1 MLVGEIMKKTK
12 NKRNIMKKIS
22 LSEMLTGIVVVI
34 VLVLT
39 LMFFFTFVNIYKNTT
54 EESVVTSSEQAIL
67 QVKNTVENYT
77 SDMDVLMEMIK
88 KNISQGENEADIYL
102 NNLIGIRKD
111 IVAITTYD
119 EQGNLLKAWS
129 DRGKLKQNIFK
140 NLSFNSNI
148 SKNGEDTLNISKP
161 HVSSLFVEYYPWVV
175 TISEYMKNA
184 DGETIQ
190 IALDIQFSQI
200 ANYIDEVG
208 IGQHGYCYI
217 ADKKGNII
225 YHPQQQLIYAGL
237 KEEKYNY
244 LEDGS
249 HIEKDAIYSVQS
261 LDNCEWKIISV
272 CYIDEMITNKVNH
285 IMKTLFV
292 IFLVVVL
299 FTVIIIRFFSKLF
312 SNPAKELANAMRE
325 FEKDTNNFEFKT
337 IEGTA
342 EITSLTES
350 FEHMVVQIK
359 ELVETVR
366 QEEITLRKTELKAL
380 QAQINPH
387 FLYNTLDAIA
397 WLCEE
402 ERYKDAVEMVNSLA
416 KLFRISISRGHE
428 LITIEKEMQH
438 AKSYL
443 KIQNFRYKNQFTY
456 SFDVDE
462 ECLNYLCNKITLQ
475 PIIENAIY
483 HGIDRMVDEGK
494 INIGIHQ
501 KGDTILFTVEDNGVG
516 MTEEQCEEILHKD
529 ASDRVG
535 IGIKNVNDRIK
546 IYFGEEYGLTIQSEL
561 DEGTCVTISMPKIT
575 GNDYGEK

>member
-1 MLVGEIMKKTK
+1 MFVGETMKRTK

-22 LSEMLTGIVVVI
+22 LSEMLMGIVVTI

-77 SDMDVLMEMIK
+77 SDMEILMEMIQ
-88 KNISQGENEADIYL
+88 KNISQGEDEADIYL
-102 NNLIGIRKD
+102 KDLIGIRKD

-119 EQGNLLKAWS
+119 EQGKLLKAWS
-129 DRGKLKQNIFK
+129 DRGRLKENIFQ
-140 NLSFNSNI
+140 NLSFNPNVPKKKSQ
-148 SKNGEDTLNISKP
+148 TLNITKP
-161 HVSSLFVEYYPWVV
+161 HVESLFVDYYPWVV

-190 IALDIQFSQI
+190 VALDIQFSQI

-217 ADKKGNII
+217 ADKKSNII
-225 YHPQQQLIYAGL
+225 YHPQQQLIYSGL

-244 LEDGS
+244 LKDGS
-249 HIEKDAIYSVQS
+249 HVKKDAIYSVQS
-261 LDNCEWKIISV
+261 LDNCDWKIIGV

-285 IMKTLFV
+285 IMKTLFA

-312 SNPAKELANAMRE
+312 TNPAKELANAMQE
-325 FEKDTNNFEFKT
+325 FEKDTNHFEFKT

-359 ELVETVR
+359 ELVEKVR

-501 KGDTILFTVEDNGVG
+501 KDDRIIFTVEDNGVG
-516 MTEEQCEEILHKD
+516 MTEEQCEEILHED

-561 DEGTCVTISMPKIT
+561 DEGTRVTISMPKIT
-575 GNDYGEK
+575 ENDYGEK

>member
-1 MLVGEIMKKTK
+1 MSAGEIMKRIK

-22 LSEMLTGIVVVI
+22 LSQMLTGIVVMI

-39 LMFFFTFVNIYKNTT
+39 VTFFFAFVNIYKNTT
-54 EESVVTSSEQAIL
+54 EENVVTSSEQAVL

-77 SDMDVLMEMIK
+77 EDMEILMEMIQ
-88 KNISQGENEADIYL
+88 KNISRGKENTDTYL
-102 NNLIGIRKD
+102 KNLISIRKD

-129 DRGKLKQNIFK
+129 DRGKLKENIVE
-140 NLSFNSNI
+140 NLSFNPNVP
-148 SKNGEDTLNISKP
+148 KEKEEMLNVTKP
-161 HVSSLFVEYYPWVV
+161 HVESMFEDYYPWVV
-175 TISEYMKNA
+175 TISEYMKNSEG
-184 DGETIQ
+184 DTIQ
-190 IALDIQFSQI
+190 VALDIQFSQI
-200 ANYIDEVG
+200 ANYMDDVG

-217 ADKKGNII
+217 ADKNGDII
-225 YHPQQQLIYAGL
+225 YHPQQQLIYSGL
-237 KEEKYNY
+237 KEEEYNY
-244 LEDGS
+244 LKDGS
-249 HIEKDAIYSVQS
+249 HVEKDAIYSVRS
-261 LDNCEWKIISV
+261 LDNCEWKIIGV

-285 IMKTLFV
+285 IMKTLSV
-292 IFLVVVL
+292 IFLIVVL
-299 FTVIIIRFFSKLF
+299 LTVLIIRFFSKLF
-312 SNPAKELANAMRE
+312 SNPARELANAMQE
-325 FEKDTNNFEFKT
+325 FEKDTNNFEFKS

-359 ELVETVR
+359 ELVEKVR

-402 ERYKDAVEMVNSLA
+402 ERHKDAVEMVNSLA

-501 KGDTILFTVEDNGVG
+501 KGDKIIFTVEDNGVG

-529 ASDRVG
+529 AGDRVG

-561 DEGTCVTISMPKIT
+561 DEGTRVTISMPKIT
-575 GNDYGEK
+575 ENDYGEK

>member
-1 MLVGEIMKKTK
+1 MKRIK

-22 LSEMLTGIVVVI
+22 LSQMLTGIVVMI

-39 LMFFFTFVNIYKNTT
+39 VTFFFAFVNIYKNTT
-54 EESVVTSSEQAIL
+54 EENVVTSSEQAVL

-77 SDMDVLMEMIK
+77 EDMEILMEMIQ
-88 KNISQGENEADIYL
+88 KNISRGKENTDTYL
-102 NNLIGIRKD
+102 KNLISIRKD

-129 DRGKLKQNIFK
+129 DRGKLKENIVE
-140 NLSFNSNI
+140 NLSFNPNVP
-148 SKNGEDTLNISKP
+148 KEKEEMLNVTKP
-161 HVSSLFVEYYPWVV
+161 HVESLFEDYYPWVV
-175 TISEYMKNA
+175 TISEYMKNSEG
-184 DGETIQ
+184 DTIQ
-190 IALDIQFSQI
+190 VALDIQFSQI
-200 ANYIDEVG
+200 ANYMDDVG

-217 ADKKGNII
+217 ADKKGDII
-225 YHPQQQLIYAGL
+225 YHPQQQLIYSGL
-237 KEEKYNY
+237 KEEEYNY
-244 LEDGS
+244 LKDGS
-249 HIEKDAIYSVQS
+249 HVEKDAIYSVRS
-261 LDNCEWKIISV
+261 LDNCEWKIIGV

-285 IMKTLFV
+285 IMKTLSV
-292 IFLVVVL
+292 IFLIVVL
-299 FTVIIIRFFSKLF
+299 LTVLIIRFFSKLF
-312 SNPAKELANAMRE
+312 SNPARELANAMQE
-325 FEKDTNNFEFKT
+325 FEKDTNNFEFKS

-359 ELVETVR
+359 ELVEKVR
-366 QEEITLRKTELKAL
+366 QEEVTLRKTELKAL

-402 ERYKDAVEMVNSLA
+402 ERHKDAVEMVNSLA

-501 KGDTILFTVEDNGVG
+501 KGDRIIFTVEDNGVG

-529 ASDRVG
+529 AGDRVG

-546 IYFGEEYGLTIQSEL
+546 IYFGEEYGLTIQSKL
-561 DEGTCVTISMPKIT
+561 DEGTRVTISMPKIT
-575 GNDYGEK
+575 ENDYGEK

>member
-1 MLVGEIMKKTK
+1 MKRIK

-22 LSEMLTGIVVVI
+22 LSQMLTGIVVMI
-34 VLVLT
+34 MLVLT
-39 LMFFFTFVNIYKNTT
+39 VTFFFAFVNIYKNTT
-54 EESVVTSSEQAIL
+54 EENVVTSSEQAVL

-77 SDMDVLMEMIK
+77 EDMEILMEMIQ
-88 KNISQGENEADIYL
+88 KNISRGKENTDTYL
-102 NNLIGIRKD
+102 KNLISIRKD

-129 DRGKLKQNIFK
+129 DRGKLKENIVE
-140 NLSFNSNI
+140 NLSFNPNVP
-148 SKNGEDTLNISKP
+148 KEKEEMLNVTKP
-161 HVSSLFVEYYPWVV
+161 HVESLFEDYYPWVV
-175 TISEYMKNA
+175 TISEYMKNSE
-184 DGETIQ
+184 GETIQ
-190 IALDIQFSQI
+190 VALDIQFSQI
-200 ANYIDEVG
+200 ANYMDDVG

-217 ADKKGNII
+217 ADKKGDII
-225 YHPQQQLIYAGL
+225 YHPQQQLIYSGL
-237 KEEKYNY
+237 KEEEYNY
-244 LEDGS
+244 LKDGS
-249 HIEKDAIYSVQS
+249 HVEKDAIYSVRS
-261 LDNCEWKIISV
+261 LDNCEWKIIGV

-285 IMKTLFV
+285 IMKTLSV
-292 IFLVVVL
+292 IFLIVVL
-299 FTVIIIRFFSKLF
+299 LTVLIIRFFSKLF
-312 SNPAKELANAMRE
+312 SNPARELANAMQE
-325 FEKDTNNFEFKT
+325 FEKDTNNFEFKS

-359 ELVETVR
+359 ELVEKVR
-366 QEEITLRKTELKAL
+366 QEEVTLRKTELKAL

-402 ERYKDAVEMVNSLA
+402 ERHKDAVEMVNSLA

-501 KGDTILFTVEDNGVG
+501 KGDRIIFTVEDNGVG

-529 ASDRVG
+529 AGDRVG

-561 DEGTCVTISMPKIT
+561 DEGTRVTISMPKIT
-575 GNDYGEK
+575 ENDYGEK

>member
-575 GNDYGEK
+575 ENDYGEK

>member
-1 MLVGEIMKKTK
+1 MSAGEIMKRIK

-22 LSEMLTGIVVVI
+22 LSQMLTGIVVMI

-39 LMFFFTFVNIYKNTT
+39 VTFFFAFVNIYKNTT
-54 EESVVTSSEQAIL
+54 EENVVTSSEQAVL

-77 SDMDVLMEMIK
+77 EDMEILMEMIQ
-88 KNISQGENEADIYL
+88 KNISRGKENTDTYL
-102 NNLIGIRKD
+102 KNLISIRKD

-129 DRGKLKQNIFK
+129 DRGKLKENIVE
-140 NLSFNSNI
+140 NLSFNPNVP
-148 SKNGEDTLNISKP
+148 KEKEEMLNVTKP
-161 HVSSLFVEYYPWVV
+161 HVESLFEDYYPWVV
-175 TISEYMKNA
+175 TISEYMKNSEG
-184 DGETIQ
+184 DTIQ
-190 IALDIQFSQI
+190 VALDIQFSQI
-200 ANYIDEVG
+200 ANYMDDVG

-217 ADKKGNII
+217 ADKKGDII
-225 YHPQQQLIYAGL
+225 YHPQQQLIYSGL
-237 KEEKYNY
+237 KEEEYNY
-244 LEDGS
+244 LKDGS
-249 HIEKDAIYSVQS
+249 HVEKDAIYSVRS
-261 LDNCEWKIISV
+261 LDNCEWKIIGV

-285 IMKTLFV
+285 IMKTLSV
-292 IFLVVVL
+292 IFLIVVL
-299 FTVIIIRFFSKLF
+299 LTVLIIRFFSKLF
-312 SNPAKELANAMRE
+312 SNPARELANAMQE
-325 FEKDTNNFEFKT
+325 FEKDTNNFEFKS

-359 ELVETVR
+359 ELVEKVR

-402 ERYKDAVEMVNSLA
+402 ERHKDAVEMVNSLA

-501 KGDTILFTVEDNGVG
+501 KGDKIIFTVEDNGVG

-529 ASDRVG
+529 AGDRVG

-561 DEGTCVTISMPKIT
+561 DEGTRVTISMPKIT
-575 GNDYGEK
+575 ENDYGEK

>member
-1 MLVGEIMKKTK
+1 MKRIK

-22 LSEMLTGIVVVI
+22 LSQMLTGIVAMI

-39 LMFFFTFVNIYKNTT
+39 VTFFFAFVNIYKNTT
-54 EESVVTSSEQAIL
+54 EENVVTSSEQAVL

-77 SDMDVLMEMIK
+77 EDMEILMEMIQ
-88 KNISQGENEADIYL
+88 KNISRGKENTDTYL
-102 NNLIGIRKD
+102 KNLISIRKD

-129 DRGKLKQNIFK
+129 DRGKLKENIVE
-140 NLSFNSNI
+140 NLSFNPNVP
-148 SKNGEDTLNISKP
+148 KEKEEMLNVTKP
-161 HVSSLFVEYYPWVV
+161 HVESLFEDYYPWVV
-175 TISEYMKNA
+175 TISEYMKNSEG
-184 DGETIQ
+184 DTIQ
-190 IALDIQFSQI
+190 VALDIQFSQI
-200 ANYIDEVG
+200 ANYMDDVG

-217 ADKKGNII
+217 ADKKGDII
-225 YHPQQQLIYAGL
+225 YHPQQQLIYSGL
-237 KEEKYNY
+237 KEEEYNY
-244 LEDGS
+244 LKDGS
-249 HIEKDAIYSVQS
+249 HVEKDAIYSVRS
-261 LDNCEWKIISV
+261 LDNCEWKIIGV

-285 IMKTLFV
+285 IMKTLSV
-292 IFLVVVL
+292 IFLIVVL
-299 FTVIIIRFFSKLF
+299 LTVLIIRFFSKLF
-312 SNPAKELANAMRE
+312 SNPARELANAMQE
-325 FEKDTNNFEFKT
+325 FEKDTNNFEFKS

-359 ELVETVR
+359 ELVEKVR

-402 ERYKDAVEMVNSLA
+402 ERHKDAVEMVNSLA
-416 KLFRISISRGHE
+416 KLFRISIIRGHE

-501 KGDTILFTVEDNGVG
+501 KGDKIIFTVEDNGVG

-529 ASDRVG
+529 AGDRVG

-561 DEGTCVTISMPKIT
+561 DEGTRVTISMPKIT
-575 GNDYGEK
+575 ENDYGEK

>member
-1 MLVGEIMKKTK
+1 MKRIK

-22 LSEMLTGIVVVI
+22 LSQMLTGIVVMI

-39 LMFFFTFVNIYKNTT
+39 VTFFFAFVNIYKNTT
-54 EESVVTSSEQAIL
+54 EENVVTSSEQAVL

-77 SDMDVLMEMIK
+77 EDMEILMEMIQ
-88 KNISQGENEADIYL
+88 KNISRGKENTDTYL
-102 NNLIGIRKD
+102 KNLISIRKD

-129 DRGKLKQNIFK
+129 DRGKLKENIVE
-140 NLSFNSNI
+140 NLSFNPNVP
-148 SKNGEDTLNISKP
+148 KEKEEMLNVTKP
-161 HVSSLFVEYYPWVV
+161 HVESLFEDYYPWVV
-175 TISEYMKNA
+175 TISEYMKNSEG
-184 DGETIQ
+184 DTIQ
-190 IALDIQFSQI
+190 VALDIQFSQI
-200 ANYIDEVG
+200 ANYMDDVG

-217 ADKKGNII
+217 ADKKGDII
-225 YHPQQQLIYAGL
+225 YHPQQQLIYSGL
-237 KEEKYNY
+237 KEEEYNY
-244 LEDGS
+244 LKDGS
-249 HIEKDAIYSVQS
+249 HVEKDAIYSVRS
-261 LDNCEWKIISV
+261 LDNCEWKIIGV

-285 IMKTLFV
+285 IMKTLSV
-292 IFLVVVL
+292 IFLIVVL
-299 FTVIIIRFFSKLF
+299 LTVLIIRFFSKLF
-312 SNPAKELANAMRE
+312 SNPARELANAMQE
-325 FEKDTNNFEFKT
+325 FEKDTNNFEFKS

-359 ELVETVR
+359 ELVEKVR

-402 ERYKDAVEMVNSLA
+402 ERHKDAVEMVNSLA

-501 KGDTILFTVEDNGVG
+501 KGDRIIFTVEDNGVG

-529 ASDRVG
+529 EGDRVG

-561 DEGTCVTISMPKIT
+561 DEGTRVTISMPKIT
-575 GNDYGEK
+575 ENDYGEK

>member
-1 MLVGEIMKKTK
+1 MSAGEIMKRIK

-22 LSEMLTGIVVVI
+22 LSQMLTGIVVMI

-39 LMFFFTFVNIYKNTT
+39 VTFFFAFVNIYKNTT
-54 EESVVTSSEQAIL
+54 EENVVTSSEQAVL

-77 SDMDVLMEMIK
+77 EDMEILMDMIQ
-88 KNISQGENEADIYL
+88 KNISRGKENTDTYL
-102 NNLIGIRKD
+102 KNLISIRKD

-119 EQGNLLKAWS
+119 EQGKLLKAWS
-129 DRGKLKQNIFK
+129 DRGKLKENIVE
-140 NLSFNSNI
+140 NLSFNQNVP
-148 SKNGEDTLNISKP
+148 KEKEEMLNVTKP
-161 HVSSLFVEYYPWVV
+161 HVESLFEDYYPWVV
-175 TISEYMKNA
+175 TISEYMKNSE
-184 DGETIQ
+184 GEIIQ
-190 IALDIQFSQI
+190 VALDIQFSQI
-200 ANYIDEVG
+200 ANYMDNVG

-217 ADKKGNII
+217 ADKKGDII
-225 YHPQQQLIYAGL
+225 YHPQQQLIYSGL
-237 KEEKYNY
+237 KEEEYNY
-244 LEDGS
+244 LKDGS
-249 HIEKDAIYSVQS
+249 HVEKDAIYSVRS
-261 LDNCEWKIISV
+261 LDNCEWKIIGV
-272 CYIDEMITNKVNH
+272 CYIDEMITNRVNH
-285 IMKTLFV
+285 IMKTLSV
-292 IFLVVVL
+292 IFLIVVL
-299 FTVIIIRFFSKLF
+299 LTVLIIRFFSKLF
-312 SNPAKELANAMRE
+312 SNPARELANAMQE
-325 FEKDTNNFEFKT
+325 FEKDTNNFEFKS

-359 ELVETVR
+359 ELVEKVR

-501 KGDTILFTVEDNGVG
+501 KCDRIIFSVEDNGVG

-529 ASDRVG
+529 AGDRVG

-561 DEGTCVTISMPKIT
+561 DEGTRVTISMPKIT
-575 GNDYGEK
+575 ENDYGEK

>member
-1 MLVGEIMKKTK
+1 MFVGETMKRAK

-22 LSEMLTGIVVVI
+22 LSEMLMGIVVTI

-77 SDMDVLMEMIK
+77 SDMEILMEMIQ
-88 KNISQGENEADIYL
+88 KNISQGEDEADIYL
-102 NNLIGIRKD
+102 KDLIGIRKD

-119 EQGNLLKAWS
+119 EQGKLLKAWS
-129 DRGKLKQNIFK
+129 DRGRLKENIFQ
-140 NLSFNSNI
+140 NLSFNPNVPKKKSQ
-148 SKNGEDTLNISKP
+148 TLNITKP
-161 HVSSLFVEYYPWVV
+161 HVESLFVDYYPWVV

-190 IALDIQFSQI
+190 VALDIQFSQI

-217 ADKKGNII
+217 ADKKSNII
-225 YHPQQQLIYAGL
+225 YHPQQQLIYSGL

-244 LEDGS
+244 LKDGS
-249 HIEKDAIYSVQS
+249 HVKKDAIYSVQS
-261 LDNCEWKIISV
+261 LDNCDWKIIGV

-285 IMKTLFV
+285 IMKTLFA

-312 SNPAKELANAMRE
+312 TNPAKELANAMQE
-325 FEKDTNNFEFKT
+325 FEKDTNHFEFKT

-359 ELVETVR
+359 ELVEKVR

-501 KGDTILFTVEDNGVG
+501 KDDRIIFTVEDNGVG
-516 MTEEQCEEILHKD
+516 MTEEQCEEILHED

-561 DEGTCVTISMPKIT
+561 DEGTRVTISMPKIT
-575 GNDYGEK
+575 ENDYGEK

>member
-1 MLVGEIMKKTK
+1 M
-12 NKRNIMKKIS
+12 
-22 LSEMLTGIVVVI
+22 
-34 VLVLT
+34 
-39 LMFFFTFVNIYKNTT
+39 
-54 EESVVTSSEQAIL
+54 Q
-67 QVKNTVENYT
+67 
-77 SDMDVLMEMIK
+77 
-88 KNISQGENEADIYL
+88 
-102 NNLIGIRKD
+102 
-111 IVAITTYD
+111 
-119 EQGNLLKAWS
+119 
-129 DRGKLKQNIFK
+129 
-140 NLSFNSNI
+140 
-148 SKNGEDTLNISKP
+148 
-161 HVSSLFVEYYPWVV
+161 
-175 TISEYMKNA
+175 
-184 DGETIQ
+184 
-190 IALDIQFSQI
+190 
-200 ANYIDEVG
+200 
-208 IGQHGYCYI
+208 
-217 ADKKGNII
+217 
-225 YHPQQQLIYAGL
+225 
-237 KEEKYNY
+237 
-244 LEDGS
+244 
-249 HIEKDAIYSVQS
+249 
-261 LDNCEWKIISV
+261 
-272 CYIDEMITNKVNH
+272 
-285 IMKTLFV
+285 
-292 IFLVVVL
+292 
-299 FTVIIIRFFSKLF
+299 
-312 SNPAKELANAMRE
+312 E
-325 FEKDTNNFEFKT
+325 FEKDTNNFEFKS

-359 ELVETVR
+359 ELVEKVR
-366 QEEITLRKTELKAL
+366 QEEVTLRKTELKAL

-402 ERYKDAVEMVNSLA
+402 ERHKDAVEMVNSLA

-501 KGDTILFTVEDNGVG
+501 KGDRIIFTVEDNGVG

-529 ASDRVG
+529 AGDRVG

-561 DEGTCVTISMPKIT
+561 DEGTRVTISMPKIT
-575 GNDYGEK
+575 ENDYGEK

>member
-1 MLVGEIMKKTK
+1 MLAGEIMKRTK

-402 ERYKDAVEMVNSLA
+402 ERYKDAVEMINSLA

-575 GNDYGEK
+575 ENDYGEK

>member
-1 MLVGEIMKKTK
+1 MKKTK

-22 LSEMLTGIVVVI
+22 LSEMLIGIVVVI

-54 EESVVTSSEQAIL
+54 EESVVTSSEQAVL

-77 SDMDVLMEMIK
+77 SDMEVLMKMIQR
-88 KNISQGENEADIYL
+88 NISQGEKDTDIYL
-102 NNLIGIRKD
+102 NNLIGIRQD

-119 EQGNLLKAWS
+119 ENGKLLKAWS
-129 DRGKLKQNIFK
+129 DQKKLKENILE
-140 NLSFNSNI
+140 NLSFNQNI
-148 SKNGEDTLNISKP
+148 PKENSKMLNITKP
-161 HVSSLFVEYYPWVV
+161 HVESLFVDYYPWVV
-175 TISEYMKNA
+175 TISQQMKTAKN
-184 DGETIQ
+184 ETIQ
-190 IALDIQFSQI
+190 VALDIQFSQI

-217 ADKKGNII
+217 ADNKGNII
-225 YHPQQQLIYAGL
+225 YHPQQQLIYSGL

-244 LEDGS
+244 LKDGS
-249 HIEKDAIYSVQS
+249 HVEKDAIYSVQS
-261 LDNCEWKIISV
+261 LDNCEWKIIGV

-285 IMKTLFV
+285 IMKTLFI

-299 FTVIIIRFFSKLF
+299 FTVIIIRLFAKLF
-312 SNPAKELANAMRE
+312 SNPAKELANSMRE
-325 FEKDTNNFEFKT
+325 FEKDTNHFEFKT

-350 FEHMVVQIK
+350 FEHMVIQIK
-359 ELVETVR
+359 ELVEKVR

-428 LITIEKEMQH
+428 LITIEKEVQH

-456 SFDVDE
+456 SFDIDE
-462 ECLNYLCNKITLQ
+462 ECLGYLCNKITLQ

-501 KGDTILFTVEDNGVG
+501 KEDKIIFTIEDNGVG
-516 MTEEQCEEILHKD
+516 MTLEQCEEILHED

-561 DEGTCVTISMPKIT
+561 DEGTRVTISMPKIT
-575 GNDYGEK
+575 EKDYGEK

>member
-1 MLVGEIMKKTK
+1 MKRIK

-22 LSEMLTGIVVVI
+22 LSQMLTGIVVMI

-39 LMFFFTFVNIYKNTT
+39 VTFFFAFVNIYKNTT
-54 EESVVTSSEQAIL
+54 EENVVTSSEQAVL

-77 SDMDVLMEMIK
+77 EDMEILMEMIQ
-88 KNISQGENEADIYL
+88 KNISRGKENTDTYL
-102 NNLIGIRKD
+102 KNLISIRKD

-129 DRGKLKQNIFK
+129 DRGKLKENIVE
-140 NLSFNSNI
+140 NLSFNPNVP
-148 SKNGEDTLNISKP
+148 KEKEEMLNVTKP
-161 HVSSLFVEYYPWVV
+161 HVESLFEDYYPWVV
-175 TISEYMKNA
+175 TISEYMKNSE
-184 DGETIQ
+184 GETIQ
-190 IALDIQFSQI
+190 VALDIQFSQI
-200 ANYIDEVG
+200 ANYMDDVG

-217 ADKKGNII
+217 ADKKGDII
-225 YHPQQQLIYAGL
+225 YHPQQQLIYSGL
-237 KEEKYNY
+237 KEEEYNY
-244 LEDGS
+244 LKDGS
-249 HIEKDAIYSVQS
+249 HVEKDAIYSVRS
-261 LDNCEWKIISV
+261 LDNCEWKIIGV

-285 IMKTLFV
+285 IMKTLSV
-292 IFLVVVL
+292 IFLIVVL
-299 FTVIIIRFFSKLF
+299 LTVLIIRFFSKLF
-312 SNPAKELANAMRE
+312 SNPARELTNAMQE
-325 FEKDTNNFEFKT
+325 FEKDTNNFEFKS

-359 ELVETVR
+359 ELVEKVR
-366 QEEITLRKTELKAL
+366 QEEVTLRKTELKAL

-402 ERYKDAVEMVNSLA
+402 ERHKDAVEMVNSLA

-501 KGDTILFTVEDNGVG
+501 KGDRIIFTVEDNGVG

-529 ASDRVG
+529 AGDRVG

-561 DEGTCVTISMPKIT
+561 DEGTRVTISMPKIT
-575 GNDYGEK
+575 ENDYGEK

>member
-1 MLVGEIMKKTK
+1 MSAGEIMKRIK

-22 LSEMLTGIVVVI
+22 LSQMLTGIVVMI

-39 LMFFFTFVNIYKNTT
+39 VTFFFAFVNIYKNTT
-54 EESVVTSSEQAIL
+54 EENVVTSSEQAVL

-77 SDMDVLMEMIK
+77 EDMEILMEMIQ
-88 KNISQGENEADIYL
+88 KNISRGKENTDTYL
-102 NNLIGIRKD
+102 KNLISIRKD

-129 DRGKLKQNIFK
+129 DRGKLKENIVE
-140 NLSFNSNI
+140 NLSFNPNVP
-148 SKNGEDTLNISKP
+148 KEKEEMLNVTKP
-161 HVSSLFVEYYPWVV
+161 HVESLFEDYYPWVV
-175 TISEYMKNA
+175 TISEYMKNSE
-184 DGETIQ
+184 GETTQ
-190 IALDIQFSQI
+190 VALDIQFSQI
-200 ANYIDEVG
+200 ANYMDDVG

-217 ADKKGNII
+217 ADKKGDII
-225 YHPQQQLIYAGL
+225 YHPQQQLIYSGL
-237 KEEKYNY
+237 KEEEYNY
-244 LEDGS
+244 LKDGS
-249 HIEKDAIYSVQS
+249 HVEKDAIYSVRS
-261 LDNCEWKIISV
+261 LDNCEWKIIGV

-285 IMKTLFV
+285 IMKTLSV
-292 IFLVVVL
+292 IFLIVVL
-299 FTVIIIRFFSKLF
+299 LTVLIIRFFSKLF
-312 SNPAKELANAMRE
+312 SNPARELANAMQE
-325 FEKDTNNFEFKT
+325 FEKDTNNFEFKS

-359 ELVETVR
+359 ELVEKVR
-366 QEEITLRKTELKAL
+366 QEEVTLRKTELKAL

-402 ERYKDAVEMVNSLA
+402 ERHKDAVEMVNSLA

-501 KGDTILFTVEDNGVG
+501 KGDRIIFTVEDNGVG

-529 ASDRVG
+529 AGDRVG

-561 DEGTCVTISMPKIT
+561 DEGTRVTISMPKIT
-575 GNDYGEK
+575 ENDYGEK

>member
-1 MLVGEIMKKTK
+1 M
-12 NKRNIMKKIS
+12 
-22 LSEMLTGIVVVI
+22 
-34 VLVLT
+34 
-39 LMFFFTFVNIYKNTT
+39 
-54 EESVVTSSEQAIL
+54 
-67 QVKNTVENYT
+67 
-77 SDMDVLMEMIK
+77 
-88 KNISQGENEADIYL
+88 
-102 NNLIGIRKD
+102 
-111 IVAITTYD
+111 AITTYD

-129 DRGKLKQNIFK
+129 DRGKLKENIVE
-140 NLSFNSNI
+140 NLSFNPNVP
-148 SKNGEDTLNISKP
+148 KEKEEMLNVTKP
-161 HVSSLFVEYYPWVV
+161 HVESLFEDYYPWVV
-175 TISEYMKNA
+175 TISEYMKNSEG
-184 DGETIQ
+184 DTIQ
-190 IALDIQFSQI
+190 VALDIQFSQI
-200 ANYIDEVG
+200 ANYMDDVG

-217 ADKKGNII
+217 ADKKGDII
-225 YHPQQQLIYAGL
+225 YHPQQQLIYSGL
-237 KEEKYNY
+237 KEEEYNY
-244 LEDGS
+244 LKDGS
-249 HIEKDAIYSVQS
+249 HVEKDAIYSVRS
-261 LDNCEWKIISV
+261 LDNCEWKIIGV

-285 IMKTLFV
+285 IMKTLSV
-292 IFLVVVL
+292 IFLIVVL
-299 FTVIIIRFFSKLF
+299 LTVLIIRFFSKLF
-312 SNPAKELANAMRE
+312 SNPARELANAMQE
-325 FEKDTNNFEFKT
+325 FEKDTNNFEFKS

-359 ELVETVR
+359 ELVEKVR
-366 QEEITLRKTELKAL
+366 QEEVTLRKTELKAL

-402 ERYKDAVEMVNSLA
+402 ERHKDAVEMVNSLA

-501 KGDTILFTVEDNGVG
+501 KGDRIIFTVEDNGVG

-529 ASDRVG
+529 AGDRVG

-546 IYFGEEYGLTIQSEL
+546 IYFGEEYGLTIQSKL
-561 DEGTCVTISMPKIT
+561 DEGTRVTISMPKIT
-575 GNDYGEK
+575 ENDYGEK

>member
-1 MLVGEIMKKTK
+1 MKRIK

-22 LSEMLTGIVVVI
+22 LSQMLTGIVVMI

-39 LMFFFTFVNIYKNTT
+39 VTFFFAFVNIYKNTT
-54 EESVVTSSEQAIL
+54 EENVVTSSEQAVL

-77 SDMDVLMEMIK
+77 EDMEILMEMIQ
-88 KNISQGENEADIYL
+88 KNISRGKENTDTYL
-102 NNLIGIRKD
+102 KNLISIRKD

-129 DRGKLKQNIFK
+129 DRGKLKENIVE
-140 NLSFNSNI
+140 NLSFNPNVP
-148 SKNGEDTLNISKP
+148 KEKEEMLNVTKP
-161 HVSSLFVEYYPWVV
+161 HVESLFKDYYSWVV
-175 TISEYMKNA
+175 TISEYMKNSE
-184 DGETIQ
+184 GETIQ
-190 IALDIQFSQI
+190 VALDIQFSQI
-200 ANYIDEVG
+200 ANYMDDVG

-217 ADKKGNII
+217 ADKKGDII
-225 YHPQQQLIYAGL
+225 YHPQQQLIYSGL
-237 KEEKYNY
+237 KEEEYNY
-244 LEDGS
+244 LKDGS
-249 HIEKDAIYSVQS
+249 HVEKDAIYSVRS
-261 LDNCEWKIISV
+261 LDNCEWKIIGV

-285 IMKTLFV
+285 IMKTLSV
-292 IFLVVVL
+292 IFLIVVL
-299 FTVIIIRFFSKLF
+299 LTVLIIRFFSKLF
-312 SNPAKELANAMRE
+312 SNPARELANAMQE
-325 FEKDTNNFEFKT
+325 FEKDTNNFEFKS

-359 ELVETVR
+359 ELVEKVR

-402 ERYKDAVEMVNSLA
+402 ERHKDAVEMVNSLA

-501 KGDTILFTVEDNGVG
+501 KGDRIIFTVEDNGVG
-516 MTEEQCEEILHKD
+516 MTEEQCEKILHKD
-529 ASDRVG
+529 AGDRVG

-561 DEGTCVTISMPKIT
+561 DEGTRVTISMPKIT
-575 GNDYGEK
+575 ENDYGEK

>member
-1 MLVGEIMKKTK
+1 MSAGEIMKRIK

-22 LSEMLTGIVVVI
+22 LSQMLTGIVVMI

-39 LMFFFTFVNIYKNTT
+39 VTFFFAFVNIYKNTT
-54 EESVVTSSEQAIL
+54 EENVVTSSEQAVL

-77 SDMDVLMEMIK
+77 EDMEILMEMIQ
-88 KNISQGENEADIYL
+88 KNISRGKENTDTYL
-102 NNLIGIRKD
+102 KNLISIRKD

-129 DRGKLKQNIFK
+129 DRGKLKENIVE
-140 NLSFNSNI
+140 NLSFNPNVP
-148 SKNGEDTLNISKP
+148 KEKEEMLNVTKP
-161 HVSSLFVEYYPWVV
+161 HVESLFKDYYPWVV
-175 TISEYMKNA
+175 TISEYMKNSE
-184 DGETIQ
+184 GETIQ
-190 IALDIQFSQI
+190 VALDIQFSQI
-200 ANYIDEVG
+200 ANYMDDVG

-217 ADKKGNII
+217 ADKKGDII
-225 YHPQQQLIYAGL
+225 YHPQQQLIYSGL
-237 KEEKYNY
+237 KEEEYNY
-244 LEDGS
+244 LKDGS
-249 HIEKDAIYSVQS
+249 HVEKDAIYSVRL
-261 LDNCEWKIISV
+261 LDNCEWKIIGV

-285 IMKTLFV
+285 IMKTLSV
-292 IFLVVVL
+292 IFLIVVL
-299 FTVIIIRFFSKLF
+299 LTVLIIRFFSKLF
-312 SNPAKELANAMRE
+312 SNPARELANAMQE
-325 FEKDTNNFEFKT
+325 FEKDTNNFEFKS

-359 ELVETVR
+359 ELVEKVR
-366 QEEITLRKTELKAL
+366 QEEVTLRKTELKAL

-402 ERYKDAVEMVNSLA
+402 ERHKDAVEMVNSLA

-501 KGDTILFTVEDNGVG
+501 KGDRIIFTVEDNGVG

-529 ASDRVG
+529 AGDRVG

-561 DEGTCVTISMPKIT
+561 DEGTRVTISMPKIT
-575 GNDYGEK
+575 ENDYGEK

>member
-217 ADKKGNII
+217 ADRKGNII

-561 DEGTCVTISMPKIT
+561 DEGTRVTISMPKIT
-575 GNDYGEK
+575 ENDYGEK

>member
-1 MLVGEIMKKTK
+1 MSAGEIMKRIK

-22 LSEMLTGIVVVI
+22 LSQMLTGIVVMI

-39 LMFFFTFVNIYKNTT
+39 VTFFFAFVNIYKNTT
-54 EESVVTSSEQAIL
+54 EENVVTSSEQAVL

-77 SDMDVLMEMIK
+77 EDMEILMEMIQ
-88 KNISQGENEADIYL
+88 KNISRGKENTDTYL
-102 NNLIGIRKD
+102 KNLISIRKD

-129 DRGKLKQNIFK
+129 DRGKLKENIVE
-140 NLSFNSNI
+140 NLSFNPNVP
-148 SKNGEDTLNISKP
+148 KEKEEMLNVTKP
-161 HVSSLFVEYYPWVV
+161 HVESLFKDYYPWGV
-175 TISEYMKNA
+175 TISEYMKNSE
-184 DGETIQ
+184 GETIQ
-190 IALDIQFSQI
+190 VALDIQFSQI
-200 ANYIDEVG
+200 ANYMDDVG

-217 ADKKGNII
+217 ADKKGDII
-225 YHPQQQLIYAGL
+225 YHPQQQLIYSGL
-237 KEEKYNY
+237 KEEEYNY
-244 LEDGS
+244 LKDGS
-249 HIEKDAIYSVQS
+249 HVEKDAIYSVRS
-261 LDNCEWKIISV
+261 LDNCEWKIIGV

-285 IMKTLFV
+285 IMKILSV
-292 IFLVVVL
+292 IFLIVVL
-299 FTVIIIRFFSKLF
+299 LTVLIIRFFSKLF
-312 SNPAKELANAMRE
+312 SNPARELANAMQE
-325 FEKDTNNFEFKT
+325 FEKDTNNFEFKS

-359 ELVETVR
+359 ELVEKVR
-366 QEEITLRKTELKAL
+366 QEEVTLRKTELKAL

-402 ERYKDAVEMVNSLA
+402 ERHKDAVEMVNSLA

-501 KGDTILFTVEDNGVG
+501 KGDRIIFTVEDNGVG

-529 ASDRVG
+529 AGDRVG

-561 DEGTCVTISMPKIT
+561 DEGTRVTISMPKIT
-575 GNDYGEK
+575 ENDYGEK

>member
-1 MLVGEIMKKTK
+1 MKRIK

-22 LSEMLTGIVVVI
+22 LSQMLTGIVVMI

-39 LMFFFTFVNIYKNTT
+39 VTFFFAFVNIYKNTT
-54 EESVVTSSEQAIL
+54 EENVVTSSEQAVL

-77 SDMDVLMEMIK
+77 EDMEILMEMIQ
-88 KNISQGENEADIYL
+88 KNISRGKENTDTYL
-102 NNLIGIRKD
+102 KNLISIRKD

-129 DRGKLKQNIFK
+129 DRGKLKENIVE
-140 NLSFNSNI
+140 NLSFNPNVP
-148 SKNGEDTLNISKP
+148 KEKEEMLNVTKP
-161 HVSSLFVEYYPWVV
+161 HVESLFEDYYPWVV
-175 TISEYMKNA
+175 TISEYMKNSEG
-184 DGETIQ
+184 DTIQ
-190 IALDIQFSQI
+190 VALDIQFSQI
-200 ANYIDEVG
+200 ANYMDDVG

-217 ADKKGNII
+217 ADKKGDII
-225 YHPQQQLIYAGL
+225 YHPQQQLIYSGL
-237 KEEKYNY
+237 KEEEYNY
-244 LEDGS
+244 LKDGS
-249 HIEKDAIYSVQS
+249 HVEKDAIYSVRS
-261 LDNCEWKIISV
+261 LDNCEWKIIGV

-285 IMKTLFV
+285 IMKTLSV
-292 IFLVVVL
+292 IFLIVVL
-299 FTVIIIRFFSKLF
+299 LTVLIIRFFSKLF
-312 SNPAKELANAMRE
+312 SNPARELANAMQE
-325 FEKDTNNFEFKT
+325 FEKDTNNFEFKS

-359 ELVETVR
+359 ELVEKVR
-366 QEEITLRKTELKAL
+366 QEEVTLRKTELKAL

-402 ERYKDAVEMVNSLA
+402 ERHKDAVEMVNSLA

-501 KGDTILFTVEDNGVG
+501 KGDRIIFTVEDNGVG

-529 ASDRVG
+529 VGDRVG

-561 DEGTCVTISMPKIT
+561 DEGTRVTISMPKIT
-575 GNDYGEK
+575 ENDYGEK

>member
-1 MLVGEIMKKTK
+1 MKRIK

-22 LSEMLTGIVVVI
+22 LSQMLTGIVVMI

-39 LMFFFTFVNIYKNTT
+39 VTFFFAFVNIYKNTT
-54 EESVVTSSEQAIL
+54 EENVVTSSEQAVL

-77 SDMDVLMEMIK
+77 EDMEILMEMIQ
-88 KNISQGENEADIYL
+88 KNISRGKENTDTYL
-102 NNLIGIRKD
+102 KNLISIRKD

-129 DRGKLKQNIFK
+129 DRGKLKENIVE
-140 NLSFNSNI
+140 NLSFNPNVP
-148 SKNGEDTLNISKP
+148 KEKEEMLNVTKP
-161 HVSSLFVEYYPWVV
+161 HVESLFKDYYPWVV
-175 TISEYMKNA
+175 TISEYMKNSE
-184 DGETIQ
+184 GETIQ
-190 IALDIQFSQI
+190 VALDIQFSQI
-200 ANYIDEVG
+200 ANYMDDVG

-217 ADKKGNII
+217 ADKKGDII
-225 YHPQQQLIYAGL
+225 YHPQQQLIYSGL
-237 KEEKYNY
+237 KEEEYNY
-244 LEDGS
+244 LKDGS
-249 HIEKDAIYSVQS
+249 HVEKDAIYSVRS
-261 LDNCEWKIISV
+261 LDNCEWKIIGV

-285 IMKTLFV
+285 IMKTLSV
-292 IFLVVVL
+292 IFLIVVL
-299 FTVIIIRFFSKLF
+299 LTVLIIRFFSKFF
-312 SNPAKELANAMRE
+312 SNPARELANAMQE
-325 FEKDTNNFEFKT
+325 FEKDTNNFEFKS

-359 ELVETVR
+359 ELVEKVR
-366 QEEITLRKTELKAL
+366 QEEVTLRKTELKAL

-402 ERYKDAVEMVNSLA
+402 ERHKDAVEMVNSLA

-501 KGDTILFTVEDNGVG
+501 KGDRIIFTVEDNGVG

-529 ASDRVG
+529 AGDRVG

-561 DEGTCVTISMPKIT
+561 DEGTRVTISMPKIT
-575 GNDYGEK
+575 ENDYGEK

>member
-1 MLVGEIMKKTK
+1 MKRIK

-22 LSEMLTGIVVVI
+22 LSQMLTGIVVMI

-39 LMFFFTFVNIYKNTT
+39 VTFFFAFVNIYKNTT
-54 EESVVTSSEQAIL
+54 EENVVTSSEQAVL

-77 SDMDVLMEMIK
+77 EDMEILMEMIQ
-88 KNISQGENEADIYL
+88 KNISRGKENTDTYL
-102 NNLIGIRKD
+102 KNLISIRKD

-129 DRGKLKQNIFK
+129 DRGKLKENIVE
-140 NLSFNSNI
+140 NLSFNPNVP
-148 SKNGEDTLNISKP
+148 KEKEEMLNVTKP
-161 HVSSLFVEYYPWVV
+161 HVESLFKDYYPWVV
-175 TISEYMKNA
+175 TISEYMKNSE
-184 DGETIQ
+184 GETIQ
-190 IALDIQFSQI
+190 VALDIQFSQI
-200 ANYIDEVG
+200 ANYMDDVG

-217 ADKKGNII
+217 ADKKGDII
-225 YHPQQQLIYAGL
+225 YHPQQQLIYSGL
-237 KEEKYNY
+237 KEEEYNY
-244 LEDGS
+244 LKDGS
-249 HIEKDAIYSVQS
+249 HVEKDAIYSVRS
-261 LDNCEWKIISV
+261 LDNCEWKIIGV

-285 IMKTLFV
+285 IMKTLSV
-292 IFLVVVL
+292 IFLIVVL
-299 FTVIIIRFFSKLF
+299 LTVLIIRFFSKLF
-312 SNPAKELANAMRE
+312 SNPARELANAMQE
-325 FEKDTNNFEFKT
+325 FEKDTNNFEFKS

-359 ELVETVR
+359 ELVEKVR
-366 QEEITLRKTELKAL
+366 QEEVTLRKPELKAL

-387 FLYNTLDAIA
+387 FLYSTLDAIA

-402 ERYKDAVEMVNSLA
+402 ERHKDAVEMVNSLA

-501 KGDTILFTVEDNGVG
+501 KGDRIIFTVEDNGVG

-529 ASDRVG
+529 AGDRVG

-561 DEGTCVTISMPKIT
+561 DEGTRVTISMPKIT
-575 GNDYGEK
+575 ENDYGEK

>member
-22 LSEMLTGIVVVI
+22 LSEMLIGIVVVI

-54 EESVVTSSEQAIL
+54 EESVVTSSEQAVL

-77 SDMDVLMEMIK
+77 SDMEVLMKMIQR
-88 KNISQGENEADIYL
+88 NISQGEKDTDIYL
-102 NNLIGIRKD
+102 NNLIGIRQD

-119 EQGNLLKAWS
+119 ENGKLLKAWS
-129 DRGKLKQNIFK
+129 DQKKLKENILE
-140 NLSFNSNI
+140 NLSFNQNI
-148 SKNGEDTLNISKP
+148 PKENSKMLNITKP
-161 HVSSLFVEYYPWVV
+161 HVESLFVDYYPWVV
-175 TISEYMKNA
+175 TISQQMKTAKN
-184 DGETIQ
+184 ETIQ
-190 IALDIQFSQI
+190 VALDIQFSQI

-217 ADKKGNII
+217 ADNKGNII
-225 YHPQQQLIYAGL
+225 YHPQQQLIYSGL

-244 LEDGS
+244 LKDGS
-249 HIEKDAIYSVQS
+249 HVEKDAIYSVQS
-261 LDNCEWKIISV
+261 LDNCEWKIIGV

-285 IMKTLFV
+285 IMKTLFI

-299 FTVIIIRFFSKLF
+299 FTVIIIRLFAKLF
-312 SNPAKELANAMRE
+312 SNPAKELANSMRE
-325 FEKDTNNFEFKT
+325 FEKDTNHFEFKT

-350 FEHMVVQIK
+350 FEHMVIQIK
-359 ELVETVR
+359 ELVEKVR

-428 LITIEKEMQH
+428 LITIEKEVQH

-456 SFDVDE
+456 SFDIDE
-462 ECLNYLCNKITLQ
+462 ECLGYLCNKITLQ

-501 KGDTILFTVEDNGVG
+501 KEDKIIFTIEDNGVG
-516 MTEEQCEEILHKD
+516 MTLEQCEEILHED

-561 DEGTCVTISMPKIT
+561 DEGTRVTISMPKIT
-575 GNDYGEK
+575 EKDYGEK

>member
-1 MLVGEIMKKTK
+1 MSAGEIMKRIK

-22 LSEMLTGIVVVI
+22 LSQMLTGIVVMI

-39 LMFFFTFVNIYKNTT
+39 VTFFFAFVNIYKNTT
-54 EESVVTSSEQAIL
+54 DENVVTSSEQAVL

-77 SDMDVLMEMIK
+77 EDMEILMEMIQ
-88 KNISQGENEADIYL
+88 KNISRGKENTDTYL
-102 NNLIGIRKD
+102 KNLISIRKD

-129 DRGKLKQNIFK
+129 DRGKLKENIVE
-140 NLSFNSNI
+140 NLSFNPNVP
-148 SKNGEDTLNISKP
+148 KEKEEMLNVTKP
-161 HVSSLFVEYYPWVV
+161 HVESLFEDYYPWVV
-175 TISEYMKNA
+175 TISEYMKNSE
-184 DGETIQ
+184 GETIQ
-190 IALDIQFSQI
+190 VALDIQFSQI
-200 ANYIDEVG
+200 ANYMDDVG

-217 ADKKGNII
+217 ADKKGDII
-225 YHPQQQLIYAGL
+225 YHPQQQLIYSGL
-237 KEEKYNY
+237 KEEEYNY
-244 LEDGS
+244 LKDGS
-249 HIEKDAIYSVQS
+249 HVEKDAIYSVRS
-261 LDNCEWKIISV
+261 LDNCEWKIIGV

-285 IMKTLFV
+285 IMKTLSV
-292 IFLVVVL
+292 IFLIVVL
-299 FTVIIIRFFSKLF
+299 LTVLIIRFFSKLF
-312 SNPAKELANAMRE
+312 SNPARELANAMQE
-325 FEKDTNNFEFKT
+325 FEKDTNNFEFKS

-359 ELVETVR
+359 ELVEKVR
-366 QEEITLRKTELKAL
+366 QEEVTLRKTELKAL

-402 ERYKDAVEMVNSLA
+402 ERHKDAVEMVNSLA

-501 KGDTILFTVEDNGVG
+501 KGDRIIFTVEDNGVG

-529 ASDRVG
+529 AGDRVG

-561 DEGTCVTISMPKIT
+561 DEGTRVTISMPKIT
-575 GNDYGEK
+575 ENDYGEK

>member
-1 MLVGEIMKKTK
+1 MSVGETMKRVKNKRKIMKKL
-12 NKRNIMKKIS
+12 S
-22 LSEMLTGIVVVI
+22 LSEMLTGIVVTI

-77 SDMDVLMEMIK
+77 SDMEILMEMIQ
-88 KNISQGENEADIYL
+88 KNISQGENGADIYL
-102 NNLIGIRKD
+102 ENLIDIRKD

-119 EQGNLLKAWS
+119 EQGKLLKAWS
-129 DRGKLKQNIFK
+129 DRGELKENIFE
-140 NLSFNSNI
+140 NLSFNPNVPKKKSNA
-148 SKNGEDTLNISKP
+148 LNITKP
-161 HVSSLFVEYYPWVV
+161 HVESLFVDYYPWVV

-190 IALDIQFSQI
+190 VALDIQFSQI

-225 YHPQQQLIYAGL
+225 YHPQQQLIYSGL

-261 LDNCEWKIISV
+261 LDNCEWKIIGV

-312 SNPAKELANAMRE
+312 SSPAKELANAMRE
-325 FEKDTNNFEFKT
+325 FEQDTNHFEFRK

-359 ELVETVR
+359 ELVEKVR

-494 INIGIHQ
+494 IHIGIHQ
-501 KGDTILFTVEDNGVG
+501 KDDTIIFTVEDNGVG

-546 IYFGEEYGLTIQSEL
+546 IYFGAEYGLTIQSEL
-561 DEGTCVTISMPKIT
+561 DEGTRVTISMPKVT
-575 GNDYGEK
+575 ENDYGEK

>member
-1 MLVGEIMKKTK
+1 MKRIK

-22 LSEMLTGIVVVI
+22 LSQMLTGIVVMI

-39 LMFFFTFVNIYKNTT
+39 VTFFFAFVNIYKNTT
-54 EESVVTSSEQAIL
+54 EENVVTSSEQAVL

-77 SDMDVLMEMIK
+77 EDMEILMEMIQ
-88 KNISQGENEADIYL
+88 KNISRGKENTDTYL
-102 NNLIGIRKD
+102 KNLISIRKD

-129 DRGKLKQNIFK
+129 DRGKLKENIVE
-140 NLSFNSNI
+140 NLSFNPNVP
-148 SKNGEDTLNISKP
+148 KEKEEMLNVTKP
-161 HVSSLFVEYYPWVV
+161 HVESLFEDYYPWVV
-175 TISEYMKNA
+175 TISEYMKNSE
-184 DGETIQ
+184 GETIQ
-190 IALDIQFSQI
+190 VALDIQFSQI
-200 ANYIDEVG
+200 ANYMDDVG

-217 ADKKGNII
+217 ADKKGDII
-225 YHPQQQLIYAGL
+225 YHPQQQLIYSGL
-237 KEEKYNY
+237 KEEEYNY
-244 LEDGS
+244 LKDGS
-249 HIEKDAIYSVQS
+249 HVEKDAIYSVRS
-261 LDNCEWKIISV
+261 LDNCEWKIIGV

-285 IMKTLFV
+285 IMKTLSV
-292 IFLVVVL
+292 IFLIVVL
-299 FTVIIIRFFSKLF
+299 LTVLIIRFFSKLF
-312 SNPAKELANAMRE
+312 SNPARELANAMQE
-325 FEKDTNNFEFKT
+325 FEKDTNNFEFKS

-359 ELVETVR
+359 ELVEKVR
-366 QEEITLRKTELKAL
+366 QEEVTLRKTELKAL

-397 WLCEE
+397 WLGEE
-402 ERYKDAVEMVNSLA
+402 ERHKDAVEMVNSLA

-501 KGDTILFTVEDNGVG
+501 KGDRIIFTVEDNGVG

-529 ASDRVG
+529 AGDRVG

-561 DEGTCVTISMPKIT
+561 DEGTRVTISMPKIT
-575 GNDYGEK
+575 ENDYGEK

>member
-1 MLVGEIMKKTK
+1 MKRIK

-22 LSEMLTGIVVVI
+22 LSQMLTGIVVMI

-39 LMFFFTFVNIYKNTT
+39 VTFFFAFVNIYKNTT
-54 EESVVTSSEQAIL
+54 EENVVTSSEQAVL

-77 SDMDVLMEMIK
+77 EDMEILMEMIQ
-88 KNISQGENEADIYL
+88 KNISRGKENTDTYL
-102 NNLIGIRKD
+102 KNLISIRKD

-129 DRGKLKQNIFK
+129 DRGKLKENIVE
-140 NLSFNSNI
+140 NLSFNPNVP
-148 SKNGEDTLNISKP
+148 KEKEEMLNVTKP
-161 HVSSLFVEYYPWVV
+161 HVESLFEDYYPWVV
-175 TISEYMKNA
+175 TISEYMKNSEG
-184 DGETIQ
+184 DTIQ
-190 IALDIQFSQI
+190 VALDIQFSQI
-200 ANYIDEVG
+200 ANYMDDVG

-217 ADKKGNII
+217 ADKKGDII
-225 YHPQQQLIYAGL
+225 YHPQQQLIYSGL
-237 KEEKYNY
+237 KEEEYNY
-244 LEDGS
+244 LKDGS
-249 HIEKDAIYSVQS
+249 HVEKDAIYSVRS
-261 LDNCEWKIISV
+261 LDNCEWKIIGV

-285 IMKTLFV
+285 IMKTLSV
-292 IFLVVVL
+292 IFLIVVL
-299 FTVIIIRFFSKLF
+299 LTVLIIRFFSKLF
-312 SNPAKELANAMRE
+312 SNPARELANAMQE
-325 FEKDTNNFEFKT
+325 FEKDTNNFEFKS

-359 ELVETVR
+359 ELVEKVR
-366 QEEITLRKTELKAL
+366 QEEVTLRKTELKAL

-402 ERYKDAVEMVNSLA
+402 ERHKDAVEMVNSLA

-501 KGDTILFTVEDNGVG
+501 KGDRIIFTVEDNGVG

-529 ASDRVG
+529 AGDRVG

-561 DEGTCVTISMPKIT
+561 DEGTRVTISMPKIT
-575 GNDYGEK
+575 ENDYGEK

>member
-1 MLVGEIMKKTK
+1 MKKTK

-22 LSEMLTGIVVVI
+22 LSEMLIGIVVVI

-54 EESVVTSSEQAIL
+54 EESVVTSSEQAVL

-77 SDMDVLMEMIK
+77 SDMEVLMKMIQR
-88 KNISQGENEADIYL
+88 NISQGEKDTDIYL
-102 NNLIGIRKD
+102 NNLIGIRQD

-119 EQGNLLKAWS
+119 ENGKLLKAWS
-129 DRGKLKQNIFK
+129 DQKKLKENILE
-140 NLSFNSNI
+140 NLSFNQNI
-148 SKNGEDTLNISKP
+148 PKENSKMLNITKP
-161 HVSSLFVEYYPWVV
+161 HVESLFLDYYPWVV
-175 TISEYMKNA
+175 TISQQMKTAKN
-184 DGETIQ
+184 ETIQ
-190 IALDIQFSQI
+190 VALDIQFSQI

-217 ADKKGNII
+217 ADNKGNII
-225 YHPQQQLIYAGL
+225 YHPQQQLIYSGL

-244 LEDGS
+244 LKDGS
-249 HIEKDAIYSVQS
+249 HVEKDAIYSVQS
-261 LDNCEWKIISV
+261 LDNCEWKIIGV

-285 IMKTLFV
+285 IMKTLFI

-299 FTVIIIRFFSKLF
+299 FTVIIIRLFAKLF
-312 SNPAKELANAMRE
+312 SNPAKELANSMRE
-325 FEKDTNNFEFKT
+325 FEKDTNHFEFKT

-350 FEHMVVQIK
+350 FEHMVIQIK
-359 ELVETVR
+359 ELVEKVR

-428 LITIEKEMQH
+428 LITIEKEVQH

-456 SFDVDE
+456 SFDIDE
-462 ECLNYLCNKITLQ
+462 ECLGYLCNKITLQ

-501 KGDTILFTVEDNGVG
+501 KEDKIIFTIEDNGVG
-516 MTEEQCEEILHKD
+516 MTLEQCEEILHED

-561 DEGTCVTISMPKIT
+561 DEGTRVTISMPKIT
-575 GNDYGEK
+575 EKDYGEK

>member
-1 MLVGEIMKKTK
+1 MKKTT
-12 NKRNIMKKIS
+12 NKRNLMKKIS
-22 LSEMLTGIVVVI
+22 LSEMLTGIVVAI
-34 VLVLT
+34 VLALT
-39 LMFFFTFVNIYKNTT
+39 LMFFFTFVNIYQNTT
-54 EESVVTSSEQAIL
+54 EESVVTSSEQAVL
-67 QVKNTVENYT
+67 QVKNAVENYT
-77 SDMDVLMEMIK
+77 SDMDVLMEMIQ
-88 KNISQGENEADIYL
+88 KNISQGENDIDVYL
-102 NNLIGIRKD
+102 KNLIGIRKD

-119 EQGNLLKAWS
+119 EKGNLLKAWS
-129 DRGKLKQNIFK
+129 DRGKLKENIFE
-140 NLSFNSNI
+140 NLSFNAAV
-148 SKNGEDTLNISKP
+148 SKDKERTLNVSKP

-175 TISEYMKNA
+175 TISEYMENA
-184 DGETIQ
+184 EGETIQ
-190 IALDIQFSQI
+190 VALDIQFSQI

-225 YHPQQQLIYAGL
+225 YHPQQQLIYSGL

-244 LEDGS
+244 LKDGS
-249 HIEKDAIYSVQS
+249 HIEKDAIYSVKS
-261 LDNCEWKIISV
+261 LDNCEWKIIGV

-312 SNPAKELANAMRE
+312 SSPAKELANAMRE
-325 FEKDTNNFEFKT
+325 FEQDTNHFEFKT

-359 ELVETVR
+359 ELVEKVR

-402 ERYKDAVEMVNSLA
+402 ERHKDAVEMVNSLA

-462 ECLNYLCNKITLQ
+462 ECLSYLCNKITLQ

-494 INIGIHQ
+494 IHIGIHQ
-501 KGDTILFTVEDNGVG
+501 KGDTIIFTVEDNGVG

-529 ASDRVG
+529 AGDRVG

-561 DEGTCVTISMPKIT
+561 DEGTRVTISMPKIT
-575 GNDYGEK
+575 ENDYGEK

>member
-1 MLVGEIMKKTK
+1 MKRIK

-22 LSEMLTGIVVVI
+22 LSQMLTGIVVMI

-39 LMFFFTFVNIYKNTT
+39 VTFFFAFVNIYKNTT
-54 EESVVTSSEQAIL
+54 EENVVTSSEQAVL

-77 SDMDVLMEMIK
+77 EDMEILMEMIQ
-88 KNISQGENEADIYL
+88 KNISRGKENTDTYL
-102 NNLIGIRKD
+102 KNLISIRKD

-129 DRGKLKQNIFK
+129 DRGKLKENIVE
-140 NLSFNSNI
+140 NLSFNPNVP
-148 SKNGEDTLNISKP
+148 KEKEEMLNVTKP
-161 HVSSLFVEYYPWVV
+161 HVESLFEDYYPWVV
-175 TISEYMKNA
+175 TISEYMKNSE
-184 DGETIQ
+184 GETIQ
-190 IALDIQFSQI
+190 VALDIQFSQI
-200 ANYIDEVG
+200 ANYMDDVG

-217 ADKKGNII
+217 ADKKGDII
-225 YHPQQQLIYAGL
+225 YHPQQQLIYSGL
-237 KEEKYNY
+237 KEEEYNY
-244 LEDGS
+244 LKDGS
-249 HIEKDAIYSVQS
+249 HVEKDAIYSVRS
-261 LDNCEWKIISV
+261 LDNCEWKIIGV

-285 IMKTLFV
+285 IMKTLYV
-292 IFLVVVL
+292 IFLIVVL
-299 FTVIIIRFFSKLF
+299 LTVLIIRFFSKLF
-312 SNPAKELANAMRE
+312 SNPARELANAMQE
-325 FEKDTNNFEFKT
+325 FEKDTNNFEFKS

-359 ELVETVR
+359 ELVEKVR
-366 QEEITLRKTELKAL
+366 QEEVTLRKTELKAL

-402 ERYKDAVEMVNSLA
+402 ERHKDAVEMVNSLA

-501 KGDTILFTVEDNGVG
+501 KGDRIIFTVEDNGVG

-529 ASDRVG
+529 AGDRVG

-561 DEGTCVTISMPKIT
+561 DEGTRVTISMPKIT
-575 GNDYGEK
+575 ENDYGEK

>member
-1 MLVGEIMKKTK
+1 MKRIK

-22 LSEMLTGIVVVI
+22 LSQMLTGIVVMI

-39 LMFFFTFVNIYKNTT
+39 VTFFFAFVNIYKNTT
-54 EESVVTSSEQAIL
+54 EENVVTSSEQAVL

-77 SDMDVLMEMIK
+77 EDMEILMEMIQ
-88 KNISQGENEADIYL
+88 KNISRGKENTDTYL
-102 NNLIGIRKD
+102 KNLISIRKD

-129 DRGKLKQNIFK
+129 DRGKLKENIVE
-140 NLSFNSNI
+140 NLSFNPNVP
-148 SKNGEDTLNISKP
+148 KEKEEMLNVTKP
-161 HVSSLFVEYYPWVV
+161 HVESLFKDYYSWVV
-175 TISEYMKNA
+175 TISEYMKNSE
-184 DGETIQ
+184 GETIQ
-190 IALDIQFSQI
+190 VALDIQFSQI
-200 ANYIDEVG
+200 ANYMDDVG

-217 ADKKGNII
+217 ADKKGDII
-225 YHPQQQLIYAGL
+225 YHPQQQLIYSGL
-237 KEEKYNY
+237 KEEEYNY
-244 LEDGS
+244 LKDGS
-249 HIEKDAIYSVQS
+249 HVEKDAIYSVRS
-261 LDNCEWKIISV
+261 LDNCEWKIIGV

-285 IMKTLFV
+285 IMKTLSV
-292 IFLVVVL
+292 IFLIVVL
-299 FTVIIIRFFSKLF
+299 LTVLIIRFFSKLF
-312 SNPAKELANAMRE
+312 SNPARELANAMQE
-325 FEKDTNNFEFKT
+325 FEKDTNNFEFKS

-359 ELVETVR
+359 ELVEKVR
-366 QEEITLRKTELKAL
+366 QEEVTLRKTELKAL

-402 ERYKDAVEMVNSLA
+402 ERHKDAVEMVNSLA

-501 KGDTILFTVEDNGVG
+501 KGDRIIFTVEDNGVG
-516 MTEEQCEEILHKD
+516 MTEEQCEKILHKD
-529 ASDRVG
+529 AGDRVG

-561 DEGTCVTISMPKIT
+561 DEGTRVTISMPKIT
-575 GNDYGEK
+575 ENDYGEK

>member
-1 MLVGEIMKKTK
+1 MKKTK

-561 DEGTCVTISMPKIT
+561 DEGTRVTISMPKIT
-575 GNDYGEK
+575 ENDYGEK